1 MAASS
6 INQPQNVDT
15 ALFQITRIVDDTGYS
30 IINRVLYKSTFK
42 VIGDSAEPNKV
53 IDVMNGEEKLG
64 QATSNSVGEWETAF
78 LNVTTLGCYK
88 VRAIGRW
95 GTEPVALPKNFT
107 AGTEKPLTR
116 EVLDEDGNP
125 VADNDSL
132 RATSVT
138 FNGNAVPNQD
148 AEVFNGDTS
157 IAKEPVDACGQFSI
171 VLKDLT
177 PGIYRIKIKAGNGNE
192 SSVFTF
198 TLLAAAVEPTLVKVT
213 DAQGN
218 EIPKDSTTFQTT
230 VIVEGAGE
238 KGDKIGI
245 YNGTTLLKEGTVDA
259 TTGLYRI
266 QIDALTPQAYSLT
279 AVTDAGTS
287 APWPFTV
294 ADSDAPTD
302 TRVHD
307 SEKEVVDG
315 DTTIFSWVLLRG
327 KTEPDGTIKVKVN
340 GTVDPKEHQANQDG
354 VWTTLLTGLEV
365 GKTYVVSAVKADNP
379 AAESNTVSFSRVA

>member
-1 MAASS
+1 MTALSS
-6 INQPQNVDT
+6 NPSQNPET
-15 ALFQITRIVDDTGYS
+15 ALFRITDIQDETNKS
-30 IINRVLYKSTFK
+30 IMYGTLYTSKYKVLGS
-42 VIGDSAEPNKV
+42 GAEPNKLIEV
-53 IDVMNGEEKLG
+53 FNIDEKVGQTTSDSLGEWATPLIDVTK
-64 QATSNSVGEWETAF
+64 
-78 LNVTTLGCYK
+78 LGCYGILAVGK
-88 VRAIGRW
+88 W
-95 GTEPVALPKNFT
+95 GIEPIALEENFT
-107 AGTEKPLTR
+107 AGTRDPIIG
-116 EVLDEDGNP
+116 EVLDAEGKP
-125 VADNDSL
+125 IADNASL
-132 RATSVT
+132 RGTAVT
-138 FNGNAVPNQD
+138 VKGNAVPRQN
-148 AEVFNGDTS
+148 AELFNGDTS
-157 IAKEPVDACGQFSI
+157 IATEPVNQCGEVEFALDGL
-171 VLKDLT
+171 V
-177 PGIYRIKIKAGNGNE
+177 PGTYRIKIKAGNGNE
-192 SSVFTF
+192 SRVFTF
-198 TLLAAAVEPTLVKVT
+198 TLLAAAVAPTLVKVT

-245 YNGTTLLKEGTVDA
+245 YNGTTLLKEGTVDV

-279 AVTDAGTS
+279 AVNDAGTS

-315 DTTIFSWVLLRG
+315 GTTLFSWVLLRG

-340 GTVDPKEHQANQDG
+340 GTVAPKEHQANQDG

-365 GKTYVVSAVKADNP
+365 GKTYVVSAVRADNP
-379 AAESNTVSFSRVA
+379 AAESNTVSFSRIA